1 MVKLISLKT
10 SATII
15 LLFAV
20 VLSSCSKKTVPA
32 KSTNPNVSIMMPS
45 DSIANK
51 PAVPA
56 KPKVPV
62 AVKTPTAKVIVVSD
76 AGAKKTFDGR
86 LYYDLEG
93 KRYWK
98 NYKDGKYYLYSKTM
112 QGNPDYK
119 PRN

>member
-1 MVKLISLKT
+1 MVKLISFKI
-10 SATII
+10 SAALI
-15 LLFAV
+15 LFIV
-20 VLSSCSKKTVPA
+20 VVGSSCSRKTVPA
-32 KSTNPNVSIMMPS
+32 KPTNPNVSVVMPS
-45 DSIANK
+45 DSVANK
-51 PAVPA
+51 STIPA
-56 KPKVPV
+56 KPKAPV

-98 NYKDGKYYLYSKTM
+98 NYKDGKYYLYSKAM

>member
-1 MVKLISLKT
+1 MVKLIFLKT

-20 VLSSCSKKTVPA
+20 VFSSCSKKTVPA
-32 KSTNPNVSIMMPS
+32 KSTNSNVSIMMPS

-51 PAVPA
+51 PAVPV

-98 NYKDGKYYLYSKTM
+98 NYKDGKYYLYSKNM

>member
-15 LLFAV
+15 LLIV
-20 VLSSCSKKTVPA
+20 VVFSSCSRKTVPA
-32 KSTNPNVSIMMPS
+32 KSTNSNVSIVMPS

-51 PAVPA
+51 PVIPA

-98 NYKDGKYYLYSKTM
+98 NYKDGKYYLYNKTM

>member
-1 MVKLISLKT
+1 M
-10 SATII
+10 A
-15 LLFAV
+15 
-20 VLSSCSKKTVPA
+20 
-32 KSTNPNVSIMMPS
+32 SIPT
-45 DSIANK
+45 A
-51 PAVPA
+51 PP

-62 AVKTPTAKVIVVSD
+62 AVKTPVAKVIVVSD
-76 AGAKKTFDGR
+76 AGAKKTFDNR

-98 NYKDGKYYLYSKTM
+98 NYRDGKYYLYTKSM